1 MRPAAPAFGGCARL
15 GPVSAESAYVFR
27 HALLRDAAYQLQ
39 LPGTRTRLHG
49 LALSCMEA
57 AFGGRPEPAAPAGG
71 EPHAP
76 HASDP
81 FARELAGHARL
92 SGAPAGLVKGYLCRA
107 AEHAEAAFRMRE
119 AEELWVEVAATGE
132 GPGGAEALRRAA
144 VAAYEDGRNGAAELR
159 YRDALGAARRCG
171 DRGIEGFV
179 VGGLAAL
186 LRECGRPDDAAS
198 LFREALD
205 LHGDRGTV
213 AEGGCR
219 SNFGDLLLDAGRM
232 AEAKEQFE
240 RSLAIFR
247 RSGGARH
254 VAAGISSLAVLAA
267 RTGRLEEAERGFR
280 EALALAKSAGDRRRE
295 AQSLGNLGSVLLQ
308 LRRPAEAEA
317 AISRARELHRAM
329 GSRRNEAHALGNLG
343 ILRAQAREL
352 AAAAQRLE
360 EAVRICREVG
370 DRVAECGFLA
380 NLGSLYS
387 TAGDVPR
394 ALRAYEDARDLS
406 REVRNRRSEGLA
418 LMGLGE
424 HHSAEGNA
432 GEAES
437 AYREAAAIWR
447 ELGVRAYEGVA
458 LGGLAGLR
466 AKDGRLDDADRLFA
480 GAIDLHVSERDRRF
494 EGLHRCEHGLVLLAL
509 GRADEARETW
519 RRGAEI
525 LREDGLLES
534 LEKRVAAMA
543 DACAAAGVGRFD
555 ARERPG
561 D

>member
-1 MRPAAPAFGGCARL
+1 M
-15 GPVSAESAYVFR
+15 SAESAYVFR

-39 LPGTRTRLHG
+39 LPGARTRLHG

-57 AFGGRPEPAAPAGG
+57 AFGGRPETAAPSGG
-71 EPHAP
+71 EPQVP

-81 FARELAGHARL
+81 FARELAGHARF
-92 SGAPAGLVKGYLCRA
+92 SGAPAALVKGYLCRA

-119 AEELWVEVAATGE
+119 AEDLWIEVAAIGE
-132 GPGGAEALRRAA
+132 GRGRAEALRRAA
-144 VAAYEDGRNGAAELR
+144 TAAYEDSRNGAAERR
-159 YRDALGAARRCG
+159 YRDALDAARQCG
-171 DRGIEGFV
+171 DRGIEGAV

-186 LRECGRPDDAAS
+186 LRECGRPDEAAS

-205 LHGDRGTV
+205 LHGDRGSV

-267 RTGRLEEAERGFR
+267 RTGRFAEAERGFR
-280 EALALAKSAGDRRRE
+280 EAHALAKSAGDRRRE

-343 ILRAQAREL
+343 IIRAQAREL

-360 EAVRICREVG
+360 EAVGICREVG
-370 DRVAECGFLA
+370 DRVSECGFLA
-380 NLGSLYS
+380 NLGGLYS
-387 TAGDVPR
+387 TAGEALR
-394 ALRAYEDARDLS
+394 ALRAYEAARDLS

-418 LMGLGE
+418 HMGLGE
-424 HHSAEGNA
+424 YHATEGNA
-432 GEAES
+432 AEAES
-437 AYREAAAIWR
+437 AYGTAVSIWR

-458 LGGLAGLR
+458 LGGLAGLC
-466 AKDGRLDDADRLFA
+466 AKDGRLEAADRQFA
-480 GAIDLHVSERDRRF
+480 AAIAVHASEGDRRF
-494 EGLHRCEHGLVLLAL
+494 EGMHRCEHGLVLLAL
-509 GRADEARETW
+509 GRVDEARKTW
-519 RRGAEI
+519 RQGADI
-525 LREDGLLES
+525 LREDGLRES
-534 LEKRVAAMA
+534 LESRVAAMA
-543 DACAAAGVGRFD
+543 EACAAARVRRFD
-555 ARERPG
+555 SPVPAGE
-561 D
+561 